1 MMSRSERLSKS
12 RRMQLRVRNDAAS
25 ISIEHTSGETS
36 YCAYPAGW
44 GELEDLEATA
54 RALRSF
60 LELRALQGKEPN

>member
-12 RRMQLRVRNDAAS
+12 RSMQLRVYNDAAS
-25 ISIEHTSGETS
+25 ISIEHASGEI

-44 GELEDLEATA
+44 GELEELEATA

-60 LELRALQGKEPN
+60 LELRALQGKEPR